1 MLSVSIRSSQT
12 VRSSLAEQS
21 LIWAMG
27 KVLTDTI
34 QCKANLKP
42 TSGRLTGSDNEQG
55 RGTLSTLIQGLGD
68 PNVDDF
74 TLVEIGDFK
83 NSLEVVKMELQGNT
97 GNPKT
102 STVKRDFVVY
112 YKKKGV
118 GTLENK
124 PCDSSNIEGCYF
136 QTCSLQYELQNAS
149 NPDVTV
155 CDVQNC
161 TGIAGG
167 NHVAGISCGGGK
179 YLKGFDNNGNKI
191 CEDLGECAANQYLK
205 GFDSSGNKIC
215 EISQK
220 DQSCPSGQYLK
231 GFDNNGNKM
240 CQTLLKVYKNETQ
253 NRSLVNWFTL
263 NQSKDKVYCD
273 AGDVAI
279 GGGGSCARCDTAG
292 VHPACSLLGGL
303 DPQGGY
309 FVRSGNREGYLYFCD
324 YNNNGI
330 SDTVYTQVVCLDSS
344 PPYRP

>member
-83 NSLEVVKMELQGNT
+83 DSLEVVKMELQGNT

-102 STVKRDFVVY
+102 STVNRDFVVY

-118 GTLENK
+118 GTLEDK
-124 PCDSSNIEGCYF
+124 PCDSSNTDGCYF
-136 QTCSLQYELQNAS
+136 QTCSLQYELQSTS

-179 YLKGFDNNGNKI
+179 YLKGFDSNGNKI
-191 CEDLGECAANQYLK
+191 CEDLGECAANQYLKGFDSTGNKICEDLGECANNEYLK

-231 GFDNNGNKM
+231 GFDSNGNKV
-240 CQTLLKVYKNETQ
+240 CLNKSTLIG
-253 NRSLVNWFTL
+253 
-263 NQSKDKVYCD
+263 NQSCPSGQYLGGFNSSGIKVCYNVP
-273 AGDVAI
+273 AGPRGPQGPQGPQGSQ
-279 GGGGSCARCDTAG
+279 GGGGGGGCSGPIGGCPQCLMWSTATCSCVDDGRC
-292 VHPACSLLGGL
+292 P
-303 DPQGGY
+303 
-309 FVRSGNREGYLYFCD
+309 
-324 YNNNGI
+324 
-330 SDTVYTQVVCLDSS
+330 
-344 PPYRP
+344 